1 MALLGTA
8 MKQAMSFTWGLRD
21 LETVILIHEGTD
33 PLGWTGAYLSDRRP
47 PFLVVDSG
55 AASSWERTVGH
66 FSASAAGAFRL
77 EASEEMKSPE
87 KLRGIWDAMAA
98 AGVQR
103 DTEVAAVGGGL
114 TCDVAA
120 LAASTYL
127 RGLSLILIPS
137 TLLAMVDACLGGK
150 TGVNLAGAKNQIGTF
165 HPAGTVV
172 VSPAF
177 LETLP
182 PAELR
187 GAWAEVLKTALI
199 GDAGIAELIPAGGK
213 LGRGVV
219 LETILR
225 CLAVKGEIVASDPLE
240 GGPRMVLNLGH
251 TIGHALEG
259 ASGFRLTHGE
269 AVGLGLIVEARIAA
283 SLGGRAGLE
292 GEIRKLLEHAGLPV
306 RLRERPEQDMLE
318 ELLGRDKKS
327 RSGGRTWALPF
338 DWEDCRLMK
347 LDRTEEEGLLRAAL
361 EESLL

>member
-1 MALLGTA
+1 
-8 MKQAMSFTWGLRD
+8 MKQVLSFGWGFPDR
-21 LETVILIHEGTD
+21 ETVIMVHEGTD
-33 PLGWTGAYLSDRRP
+33 PLGWTGTMIQGERRP
-47 PFLVVDSG
+47 PFLVVDAG
-55 AASSWERTVGH
+55 VASSWERSVERL
-66 FSASAAGAFRL
+66 SAVAAGTFRL
-77 EASEEMKSPE
+77 EATEESKSPE
-87 KLRGIWDAMAA
+87 TLRAVWDAMAS

-103 DTEVAAVGGGL
+103 DTGVIVAGGGL
-114 TCDVAA
+114 TCDIGA
-120 LAASTYL
+120 LAASTWQ
-127 RGLSLILIPS
+127 RGLPLTLVPS

-150 TGVNLAGAKNQIGTF
+150 TGVNHAGAKNQIGTF

-199 GDAGIAELIPAGGK
+199 GDAGIAELIPSGGR

-240 GGPRMVLNLGH
+240 EGPRMVLNLGH

-259 ASGFRLTHGE
+259 ASGFRLKHGE
-269 AVGLGLIVEARIAA
+269 AVGLGLLVEARMAA
-283 SLGGRAGLE
+283 SLGGRRGLE
-292 GEIRKLLEHAGLPV
+292 GEIRRILERAGLPTG
-306 RLRERPEQDMLE
+306 LKERPERSLLE

-327 RSGGRTWALPF
+327 CSEGRTWALPF
-338 DWEDCRLMK
+338 DWEDCRLVR
-347 LDRTEEEGLLRAAL
+347 LSPPEEELLLPGAL